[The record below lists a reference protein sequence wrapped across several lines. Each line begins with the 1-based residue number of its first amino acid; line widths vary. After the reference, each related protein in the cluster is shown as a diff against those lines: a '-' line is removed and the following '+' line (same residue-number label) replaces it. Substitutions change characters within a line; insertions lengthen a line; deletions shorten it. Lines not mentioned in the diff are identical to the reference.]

1 MKRIIS
7 LLILTLALTT
17 AVTAVAQDSKADRQA
32 ARKERLEK
40 FRQEKHD
47 FYKQQLQLTDEQ
59 AAKFFPIFDEME
71 SKKFAA
77 SREVHR
83 EARTLKKSEN
93 VTDEQY
99 RAAADRAAALPQ
111 TMAAID
117 AEYYAKF
124 CDILTPRQLVLYHR
138 CDIDF
143 RKQAVEKRSK
153 EDDSK
158 EK

>member
-7 LLILTLALTT
+7 LLILTLSLTT
-17 AVTAVAQDSKADRQA
+17 TVTALAQDGKADRHA
-32 ARKERLEK
+32 ARKERWEK

-47 FYKQQLQLTDEQ
+47 FYKQELQLTDEQ
-59 AAKFFPIFDEME
+59 AEKFFPIFDEME
-71 SKKFAA
+71 NKKFTA

-83 EARTLKKSEN
+83 EARTLMKSEN

-111 TMAAID
+111 AMAAIE

-124 CDILTPRQLVLYHR
+124 SDILTPRQLFLYHR
-138 CDIDF
+138 CDIQF
-143 RKQAVEKRSK
+143 RKQAVEKRQN
-153 EDDSK
+153 EDAPK